1 MGNVNRNNSNSKGNI
16 SNQYIQ
22 EPKQQYFIS
31 YPQELDYYP
40 IRLQPEQSI
49 TLFGYFGAKTTLTW
63 RDILTSPT
71 INLRLCV
78 ECGIDLQKLY
88 RMQPEIKEWFKYGKA
103 SIQDCASMD
112 PWKPNPLVDLGCS
125 IGDLVLYRK
134 IIHPKLLSNSGL
146 TFTIL
151 KERHGLTIDLMRLLK
166 YNLNDWILL
175 EITESFV
182 NEINDTQF
190 FQIFGNISKSDI
202 LSMIKKQYN
211 SSDNK
216 KSNDDN
222 NNMDDGL
229 ATRSGEILNYG
240 LAI

>member
-1 MGNVNRNNSNSKGNI
+1 MGQGHSLGNI
-16 SNQYIQ
+16 NNNKNSTPVQYIQ

-49 TLFGYFGAKTTLTW
+49 TLFGFLGAKTTLTW

-71 INLRLCV
+71 INLRLCI

-103 SIQDCASMD
+103 SIQDCAFMD

-134 IIHPKLLSNSGL
+134 FIHPKLLSNSGL
-146 TFTIL
+146 TFTVL
-151 KERHGLTIDLMRLLK
+151 KERYGLTVDLMRLLK
-166 YNLNDWILL
+166 YNVNDWILL

-182 NEINDTQF
+182 NEINDSQF
-190 FQIFGNISKSDI
+190 FQIFGNMSKTDI
-202 LSMIKKQYN
+202 ISMIKKQSN
-211 SSDNK
+211 SSSI
-216 KSNDDN
+216 SNDGN
-222 NNMDDGL
+222 NVNKHV
-229 ATRSGEILNYG
+229 A
-240 LAI
+240 